1 MEIQI
6 RRFKESDID
15 CLVEIIKLN
24 DQYKYPIIDGP
35 SAMMRVANCE
45 AAVFLVAEVEKQ
57 PRGFIRA
64 VYDGSRAL
72 IHQLSI
78 HPDYQ
83 DRGIGS
89 ALVETVCAEL
99 FRRGA
104 PTISATITEQSVSFW
119 EKNGFRRT
127 LAFLVLKELGKT
139 C

>member
-1 MEIQI
+1 METEM
-6 RRFKESDID
+6 RRFKESDMD
-15 CLVEIIKLN
+15 CLVEILKLN

-35 SAMMRVANCE
+35 SAMRRVANCE

-57 PRGFIRA
+57 PCGFMRA

-72 IHQLSI
+72 IHLLSI

-83 DRGIGS
+83 NRGIGS
-89 ALVETVCAEL
+89 ALIEAVCAEL

-104 PTISATITEQSVSFW
+104 PTVSATITEQSVSFW
-119 EKNGFRRT
+119 EKKGFRRT
-127 LAFLVLKELGKT
+127 PAFVVLKELRKT